1 MMKII
6 FFILILISILS
17 NFMLLAESTNEEN
30 FTREDQ
36 AYVRNFNKLIISAG
50 IGNGLLNDDKSHNVN
65 MAYNIR
71 ILYKWKSTFLSAHY
85 LRYDRYQYSFNYII
99 DYESEDIYITD
110 VSLLMGHCF
119 YLSSWY
125 SNYIAISLGIGLVG
139 KRVYSFQEE
148 KKSYTAGIP
157 IGLEF
162 SQRIFRNIG
171 GCIYVFGNYNSLESY
186 IGILYNVQLWF

>member
-1 MMKII
+1 MKITLII
-6 FFILILISILS
+6 FILISILS

-30 FTREDQ
+30 FTGEDQ
-36 AYVRNFNKLIISAG
+36 ADLRNFNNLILSAG
-50 IGNGLLNDDKSHNVN
+50 IGNGLFSYNKSHNIN

-71 ILYKWKSTFLSAHY
+71 MLYKWKSTFLSAHY
-85 LRYDRYQYSFNYII
+85 LRYDRYQYSFNCII

-119 YLSSWY
+119 YLSSRH